1 VAQVRLLLKE
11 QSSIMSLDDIKIFAL
26 NGTTFAIS
34 VSNAETMLKIVLLT
48 VSIGYTA
55 HKWYVNIVNKK

>member
-1 VAQVRLLLKE
+1 MDAESIKNK
-11 QSSIMSLDDIKIFAL
+11 SIMSLDDIKIFAL

-34 VSNAETMLKIVLLT
+34 VSNAETVLKIVLLT

-55 HKWYVNIVNKK
+55 HKWYTNVAKNK